1 MSLLDR
7 KLSVLAD
14 DPREFISRLKLIDE
28 KGIERKFNTPFPE
41 QVLALN
47 DFMSDAETIVHYKPR
62 QIGDTTVA
70 TAYNFNYLY
79 WTQDPARCLV
89 VADSYDSTDAIFGRV
104 RHYYRSLPG
113 MLKKPIE

>member
-70 TAYNFNYLY
+70 IGYNFDYTY
-79 WTQDPARCLV
+79 WAKDPVRTLV
-89 VADSYDSTDAIFGRV
+89 VAHTYETTDAIFLKLQQI
-104 RHYYRSLPG
+104 YRS
-113 MLKKPIE
+113 

>member
-28 KGIERKFNTPFPE
+28 KGIERRFNTPFPE
-41 QVLALN
+41 QVLALD

-62 QIGDTTVA
+62 QIGDSTVGNA
-70 TAYNFNYLY
+70 WNFSYGY
-79 WTQDPARCLV
+79 RCLDPIRTLIMAND
-89 VADSYDSTDAIFGRV
+89 ADATDSLFRCLN
-104 RHYYRSLPG
+104 RSLFF
-113 MLKKPIE
+113 K